1 MLLHLRKVLLLSIIF
16 FTKFVFAQ
24 NTSGN
29 WTIKGPV
36 LFPTDI
42 SEQINGIGRVSQ
54 IKFHSTDNQKIYA
67 VSASGGLWIS
77 SDAGLSWNKTT
88 TDLEI
93 PQGSC
98 SAICVD
104 PTNDNILYLS
114 TGDANYYS
122 NEYGIYKSSNGGLT
136 WNSSNSGIDNR
147 MALEILVS
155 PNNNNTILAATT
167 DGIWKSEDAGTT
179 WNVKKNGGFF
189 KDMEYKP
196 GSTTTIYAVNDNQFW
211 RSTNDGET
219 WSQIASVN
227 PIVGSGGRITTSP
240 SNSSIVYVGFV
251 GSNNYSTTTS
261 KGGIIYK
268 STDSGE
274 TFTLKKGN
282 NQPNLNGYEPTENG
296 QGDYNWDIFADRIN
310 ANIVYAVGH
319 VVWKSTNSGVTWS
332 KLTNWYENCHTD
344 MHQII
349 SSPYDNNKLYNINDG
364 GVFTSTD
371 EGNNWEQISDGISA
385 TEIYHMGQSKLSRNI
400 VSIGTQDNGEIYLNN
415 NAWFCNRGG
424 DWGSK
429 VTFDYSNPNIAYY
442 HENATKRD
450 LVVNGPIV
458 SYGITSPNNNDNYVF
473 TDQNTSFGL
482 VSQGAKLKKTTN
494 LLATSPT
501 WSTVNTFTGTIKS
514 VAVSP
519 TNINEIYVVLD
530 NGQVEYTSNGSTF
543 TQVSIAPSITYV
555 YSTIVVNKNNTNI
568 IYLTCGDRVYRSVNK
583 AVDWLDI
590 SGTLSSGNILNLIH
604 DPYKSDESFYL
615 ATPFGVYY
623 RNNSMTD
630 WTSFSTGL
638 PLIAKITDL
647 FGYFDG
653 TSNSVIRVSFF
664 GRGVWESDLYNDVLS
679 TNEHVNSVG
688 TISIYPNPS
697 TDIITVNVTQ
707 PELIDTKAVLFDIT
721 GKQIKEILIKEPV
734 TLLDFSGYTKGIYLL
749 KFENNIIKKIIVK

>member
-42 SEQINGIGRVSQ
+42 SGQINGIGRVSQ
-54 IKFHSTDNQKIYA
+54 IKFHPTDNQKIYA

-77 SDAGLSWNKTT
+77 SDAGSSWIKTS
-88 TDLEI
+88 TDFQI

-122 NEYGIYKSSNGGLT
+122 DEYGIYKSSNGGVT
-136 WNSSNSGIDNR
+136 WSISNSGISNR

-167 DGIWKSEDAGTT
+167 DGIWKSTDAGAT
-179 WNVKKNGGFF
+179 WTVKKSGGAF

-196 GSTTTIYAVNDNQFW
+196 GSTTIIYAVNDNQFW

-227 PIVGSGGRITTSP
+227 PVSGNGGRITTSA
-240 SNSSIVYVGFV
+240 SNSSVVYVGFV
-251 GSNNYSTTTS
+251 GSNDDSATTS
-261 KGGIIYK
+261 KGGIIYQ
-268 STDSGE
+268 STDSGV
-274 TFTLKKGN
+274 TFTLRKGN

-296 QGDYNWDIFADRIN
+296 QGNYNWDIFADRIN

-319 VVWKSTNSGVTWS
+319 VVWKSTDAGVTWS

-349 SSPYDNNKLYNINDG
+349 SSPYDNTKLYNINDG
-364 GVFTSTD
+364 GIFSSTD
-371 EGNNWEQISDGISA
+371 GGNNWVQSSNGLSA
-385 TEIYHMGQSKLSRNI
+385 TEIYHMGHSKLSRNI
-400 VSIGTQDNGEIYLNN
+400 VTVGTQDNGEIYLNN

-442 HENATKRD
+442 HEDATKKD
-450 LVVNGPIV
+450 LVLNDPET
-458 SYGITSPNNNDNYVF
+458 SYGITSPSNNDNYVF

-482 VSQGAKLKKTTN
+482 VSQGVELKKTIN
-494 LLATSPT
+494 LLTASPT
-501 WSTVNTFTGTIKS
+501 WTTVKVFTGTIKS

-530 NGQVEYTSNGSTF
+530 NGQVHYTSNGSTF
-543 TQVSIAPSITYV
+543 AQVSTAPSETDV

-568 IYLTCGDRVYRSVNK
+568 IYLTCGNRVYRSINK
-583 AVDWLDI
+583 AFNWSDI
-590 SGTLSSGNILNLIH
+590 SGTLSSSNILNLIH

-615 ATPFGVYY
+615 TTPFGVYY
-623 RNNSMTD
+623 RNNTMTD
-630 WTSFSTGL
+630 WASFSTGL
-638 PLIAKITDL
+638 PVIARITDL

-653 TSNSVIRVSFF
+653 TSNSVIRVSFY
-664 GRGVWESDLYNDVLS
+664 GRGVWESDLYNVFLS
-679 TNEHVNSVG
+679 TDEYVNSVG
-688 TISIYPNPS
+688 TISVYPNPS

-707 PELIDTKAVLFDIT
+707 PELIDTKAVLFDT
-721 GKQIKEILIKEPV
+721 MGKQIKEISIKEPI
-734 TLLDFSGYTKGIYLL
+734 TLLDFSGYAKGIYVL
-749 KFENNIIKKIIVK
+749 KFKNNTIKKIIVK